1 MRRTNIREVR
11 CRVTDRHTHRPT
23 TVPSL
28 RMRAE
33 GNYISSIVQESRH
46 SNCVWGRCSSSI
58 ALQYAPGVPEN
69 TKVWFWK
76 LVHSLREE
84 EKALLLK
91 FSTGS
96 PCVPVGG
103 FKNLQVYIHI
113 VAILPAY
120 TYASPRV

>member
-1 MRRTNIREVR
+1 M
-11 CRVTDRHTHRPT
+11 
-23 TVPSL
+23 
-28 RMRAE
+28 
-33 GNYISSIVQESRH
+33 
-46 SNCVWGRCSSSI
+46 SI
-58 ALQYAPGVPEN
+58 ALQYAPGVPES

-113 VAILPAY
+113 VAIFAGLQILLLLGFRWIVQV
-120 TYASPRV
+120 SD